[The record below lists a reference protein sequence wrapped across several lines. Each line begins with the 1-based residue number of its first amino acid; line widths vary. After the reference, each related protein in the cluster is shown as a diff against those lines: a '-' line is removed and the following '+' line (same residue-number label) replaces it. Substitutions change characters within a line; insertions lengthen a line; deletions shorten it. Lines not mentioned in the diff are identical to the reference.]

1 MKYQFGKTKIFFQA
15 GQVAYLEKLRSEK
28 LKVCGIIIQKH
39 IRGWLARSKYLRI
52 KKTVLLIQRRARGL
66 LARHLLKV
74 KRESRAAIKIQ
85 KTWKG
90 YIARKKFFNT
100 KKFVIKLQV
109 SRPLTNL
116 FNALILNQSAIV
128 FL

>member
-28 LKVCGIIIQKH
+28 LKVCGIMIQKH
-39 IRGWLARSKYLRI
+39 IRGWLARCKYLRI
-52 KKTVLLIQRRARGL
+52 KRSVLLVQQRARGL
-66 LARHLLKV
+66 LARRLLKV

-90 YIARKKFFNT
+90 YIARKKFFNMR
-100 KKFVIKLQV
+100 KFIIKFQV
-109 SRPLTNL
+109 TDHQISK
-116 FNALILNQSAIV
+116 A
-128 FL
+128 